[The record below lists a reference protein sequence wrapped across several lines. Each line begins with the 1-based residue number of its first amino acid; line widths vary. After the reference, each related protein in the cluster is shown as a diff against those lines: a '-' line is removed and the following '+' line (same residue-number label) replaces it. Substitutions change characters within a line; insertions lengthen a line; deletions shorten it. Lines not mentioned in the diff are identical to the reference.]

1 MPENECG
8 SRRSQLLNLQPE
20 WLVMNTES
28 YGTRADMKQLL
39 EFLPIIIFFIVYQM
53 SGTTLTIGST
63 VYTFD
68 GIYTA
73 TIALI
78 LATLL
83 QVVIVKL
90 IWGSVEK
97 RLLGVA
103 GAVIVFGGA
112 TVLLRDPVFIF
123 WKPTVFNWALAAV
136 YVVWHVARGKCFF
149 QELLPD
155 EIDMPNHIWTRVT
168 VVSTCHFFMVG
179 AVNLY
184 VAYNFSMD
192 TWVSFKLWSALLFT
206 VLWAVM
212 IGIIMGPYL
221 KEDSKED
228 LREAGSAEENETTK
242 TF

>member
-1 MPENECG
+1 
-8 SRRSQLLNLQPE
+8 
-20 WLVMNTES
+20 
-28 YGTRADMKQLL
+28 MKQLL
-39 EFLPIIIFFIVYQM
+39 EFLPLIVFVIVYQM
-53 SGTTLTIGST
+53 SGTTLNLGSS

-78 LATLL
+78 LATIL
-83 QVVIVKL
+83 QVLIVRL
-90 IWGSVEK
+90 VWGSVEK

-123 WKPTVFNWALAAV
+123 WKPTVFNWALAGV
-136 YVVWHVARGKCFF
+136 YVIWHVTRGKCFF

-155 EIDMPNHIWTRVT
+155 EIEMPNHVWTRVT
-168 VVSTCHFFMVG
+168 VVSTCHFLMVG

-192 TWVSFKLWSALLFT
+192 TWVSFKLWSAILFT
-206 VLWAVM
+206 ILWAVV
-212 IGIIMGPYL
+212 IGVIMGPYL
-221 KEDSKED
+221 KEDKRQAD
-228 LREAGSAEENETTK
+228 SADDNETTK